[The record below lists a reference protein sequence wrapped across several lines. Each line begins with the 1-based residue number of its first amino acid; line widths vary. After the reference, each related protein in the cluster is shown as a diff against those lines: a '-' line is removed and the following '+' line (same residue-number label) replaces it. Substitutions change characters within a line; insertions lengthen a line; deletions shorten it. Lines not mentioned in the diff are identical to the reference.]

1 MPEGEISQPT
11 DDQGMQ
17 SIVHQSPKRPEH
29 QSPKRPEQANFTHLL
44 THSLTHPLNHSLV
57 CVCLTQHQKATIHQ
71 KETTMYSGRLLCDY
85 YVPRHVGRNRTTGS
99 AAFCSDVLGRMKVPG
114 SWVLR
119 ADPH

>member
-17 SIVHQSPKRPEH
+17 SVVHR
-29 QSPKRPEQANFTHLL
+29 SPKRPEQANFTHSL
-44 THSLTHPLNHSLV
+44 THSLTLSLIR
-57 CVCLTQHQKATIHQ
+57 VCLTQHQKATIQQ

-85 YVPRHVGRNRTTGS
+85 CVPRQMGRNRTTRS
-99 AAFCSDVLGRMKVPG
+99 AAFCSDVLGGMKVPG